1 MAATPTN
8 KAAIIPSKGAK
19 FSVSATSIPEIT
31 PTEVLIRVHAVAINP
46 ADAIMQHTGMIIE
59 NYPAVIGCDCAGEII
74 KTGQDVTRFQAGDRV
89 LAACAPSV
97 FDPQGPKR
105 DNWGTFQ
112 MFVAAKA
119 TVTVKIPDQVEFRE
133 ACVVPLGC
141 STAAI
146 GLFSATKLGLALPR
160 LEPVRLGE
168 IVLIWGGSSSVGSCA
183 IQLAKAAGYDVA
195 TTCSKHN
202 TDVCKGA
209 GADYVFDHRSEEVVE
224 EVLAELKGKEVV
236 GVFGCV
242 MPADA
247 LIKCGKLAS
256 ELGGAKKFVT
266 VFAGEDQAKQMAG
279 DAFAAIPQDVAVSH
293 CDEWLNTNESVRSAL
308 IDNWLGPAL
317 DRGLMKCLPRPEVVG
332 KGLEHCQ
339 EACNRMLK
347 GVSATKLVVEV
358 P

>member
-1 MAATPTN
+1 MAATQAN
-8 KAAIIPSKGAK
+8 KAAIIPSKGAN
-19 FSVSATSIPEIT
+19 FSVSETSIPEIT

-46 ADAIMQHTGMIIE
+46 ADAIIQHTGMIIDD
-59 NYPAVIGCDCAGEII
+59 YPAVIGCDCAGEIP
-74 KTGQDVTRFQAGDRV
+74 GDRV

-112 MFVAAKA
+112 TFVAAKA
-119 TVTVKIPDQVEFRE
+119 TVTVKIPDQVEYRE
-133 ACVVPLGC
+133 ACVLPLGC

-146 GLFSATKLGLALPR
+146 GLFSATKLGLALPQ
-160 LEPVRLGE
+160 LEPVRLGKM
-168 IVLIWGGSSSVGSCA
+168 VLIWNGSSSVGSCA
-183 IQLAKAAGYDVA
+183 IQLAKAAGYEVA
-195 TTCSKHN
+195 ATCSKQN
-202 TDVCKGA
+202 TEFCKGA
-209 GADYVFDHRSEEVVE
+209 GADYVFDHRNEDVVE
-224 EVLAELKGKEVV
+224 EILAALKGKAVV
-236 GVFGCV
+236 GVFGCI

-247 LIKCGKLAS
+247 LTKCGKLAS

-279 DAFAAIPQDVAVSH
+279 DTIAAIPQDVVISH
-293 CDEWLNTNESVRSAL
+293 CDEWLNTNESVRFAL
-308 IDNWLGPAL
+308 IDDWLGPAL
-317 DRGLMKCLPRPEVVG
+317 DKGLMKCLPRPEVVG

-339 EACNRMLK
+339 EACNRMLR

>member
-1 MAATPTN
+1 MSTTQPN
-8 KAAIIPSKGAK
+8 KAALIPSKGAN
-19 FSVSATSIPEIT
+19 FSVSEISIPEIT

-46 ADAIMQHTGMIIE
+46 VDAIIQRTGLIID
-59 NYPAVIGCDCAGEII
+59 NYPAVIGCDCAGEIVR
-74 KTGQDVTRFQAGDRV
+74 TGSDVTRFQPGDRV

-105 DNWGTFQ
+105 DNWGSFQ
-112 MFVAAKA
+112 TFVAAKA
-119 TVTVKIPDQVEFRE
+119 TVAVRIPDQVEYRD
-133 ACVVPLGC
+133 ACVLPLGC

-146 GLFSATKLGLALPR
+146 GLFSTTKLGLELPQ
-160 LEPVRLGE
+160 LEP
-168 IVLIWGGSSSVGSCA
+168 
-183 IQLAKAAGYDVA
+183 LAKAAGYEVA
-195 TTCSKHN
+195 TTCSKQN
-202 TDVCKGA
+202 TEFCKGA
-209 GADYVFDHRSEEVVE
+209 GADHVFDHRSEEVVE
-224 EVLAELKGKEVV
+224 QILAELEGKEVV

-247 LIKCGKLAS
+247 LTKCGKLAS

-293 CDEWLNTNESVRSAL
+293 CDEWLNTNEHVRCAL
-308 IDNWLGPAL
+308 IDDWLGSAL
-317 DRGLMKCLPRPEVVG
+317 DKGLMKCLPRPEVVG
-332 KGLEHCQ
+332 KGLDHCQ
-339 EACNRMLK
+339 EACDRMLK

>member
-1 MAATPTN
+1 MAATQAN
-8 KAAIIPSKGAK
+8 KAAIIPSKGAN
-19 FSVSATSIPEIT
+19 FSVSETSIPEIT

-46 ADAIMQHTGMIIE
+46 ADAIIQHTGMIIDD
-59 NYPAVIGCDCAGEII
+59 YPAP
-74 KTGQDVTRFQAGDRV
+74 GDRV

-112 MFVAAKA
+112 TFVAAKA
-119 TVTVKIPDQVEFRE
+119 TVTVKIPDQVEYRE
-133 ACVVPLGC
+133 ACVLPLGC

-146 GLFSATKLGLALPR
+146 GLFSATKLGLALPQ
-160 LEPVRLGE
+160 LEP
-168 IVLIWGGSSSVGSCA
+168 
-183 IQLAKAAGYDVA
+183 LAKAAGYEVA
-195 TTCSKHN
+195 ATCSKQN
-202 TDVCKGA
+202 TEFCKGA
-209 GADYVFDHRSEEVVE
+209 GADYVFDHRNEDVVE
-224 EVLAELKGKEVV
+224 EILAALKGKAVV
-236 GVFGCV
+236 GVFGCI

-247 LIKCGKLAS
+247 LTKCGKLAS

-279 DAFAAIPQDVAVSH
+279 DTIAAIPQDVVISH
-293 CDEWLNTNESVRSAL
+293 CDEWLNTNESVRFAL
-308 IDNWLGPAL
+308 IDDWLGPAL
-317 DRGLMKCLPRPEVVG
+317 DKGLMKCLPRPEVVG

-339 EACNRMLK
+339 EACNRMLR